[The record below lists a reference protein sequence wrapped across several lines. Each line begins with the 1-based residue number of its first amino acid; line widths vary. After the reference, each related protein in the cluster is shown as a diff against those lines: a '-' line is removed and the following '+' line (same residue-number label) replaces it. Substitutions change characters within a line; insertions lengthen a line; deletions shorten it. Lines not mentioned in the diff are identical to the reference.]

1 MNVYA
6 YCLSDEATPDMIERA
21 AGIEGARA
29 RSIEHESIRII
40 VSDFEGER
48 ARVTR
53 ENIFAHESIIDQILA
68 HTTPLP
74 FRFGMVI
81 SAARLE
87 SYIASH
93 KQAIFA
99 QLSRVRNAVEMGVKI
114 IWDAEALKRA
124 AAEST
129 GGERIKSSPEIL
141 PEIMGPGAAFL
152 AAKRREVA
160 GDEALSKQAG
170 EIARWLQQ
178 RLSGTVRESS
188 TRVCPT
194 EGMALAAAHLVER
207 ARLDE
212 YRDLIARAREER
224 ADLRFLTSGA
234 WPPYSFCELS
244 S

>member
-1 MNVYA
+1 MNFYA

-21 AGIEGARA
+21 AGVECAQARL
-29 RSIEHESIRII
+29 IEHESIKII

-53 ENIFAHESIIDQILA
+53 ENIFAHENIIHQILTR
-68 HTTPLP
+68 TTPLP

-81 SAARLE
+81 SEARLE
-87 SYIASH
+87 SYVAAH
-93 KQAIFA
+93 KQALLA
-99 QLSRVRNAVEMGVKI
+99 QLSRVRGTVEMSVKI

-129 GGERIKSSPEIL
+129 EGQRVKSAAEMI
-141 PEIMGPGAAFL
+141 GPGAAFL

-160 GDEALSKQAG
+160 GDEALRKQAG
-170 EIARWLQQ
+170 EIARWLEQ
-178 RLSGTVRESS
+178 RLGETVRESS
-188 TRVCPT
+188 VRVCPT

-207 ARLDE
+207 ARLDQ
-212 YRDLIARAREER
+212 YRARIAGARQER

-234 WPPYSFCELS
+234 WAPYSFCELS